1 MASLLYISE
10 NGYAGHVAADYFHP
24 FSYEYEFRDLA
35 EKLGDSIK
43 ARQSAPMS
51 AHDFG
56 YAALQTEAKVMARD
70 ILQSEFHITDGEFKL
85 GGSINRMEK
94 TERMQTASYQRS
106 KEQKTGKSFDT
117 APIREVP
124 AQKRGNGQ
132 RQAKHVASI
141 TPDKKEK
148 KQLII

>member
-1 MASLLYISE
+1 
-10 NGYAGHVAADYFHP
+10 
-24 FSYEYEFRDLA
+24 
-35 EKLGDSIK
+35 
-43 ARQSAPMS
+43 
-51 AHDFG
+51 
-56 YAALQTEAKVMARD
+56 MARD

-85 GGSINRMEK
+85 GGSINRTEK

-106 KEQKTGKSFDT
+106 KKQKTGKSFDT

-124 AQKRGNGQ
+124 VQKRGNGQ